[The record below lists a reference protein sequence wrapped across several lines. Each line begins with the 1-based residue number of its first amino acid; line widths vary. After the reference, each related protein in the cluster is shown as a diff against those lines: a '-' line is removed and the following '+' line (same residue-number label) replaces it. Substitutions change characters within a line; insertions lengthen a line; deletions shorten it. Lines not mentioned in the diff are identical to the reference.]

1 MPKTKDQKNPPVKPK
16 KKSNKEAE
24 LPVLDPLRAGIDI
37 GSTFHSVCVPDGK
50 GASEVHTFKTTTQ
63 ELRKLVELLKGR
75 GVSSVAMEST
85 SVYWIP
91 VYELLEEAGLRPEL
105 VNARQLHKVP
115 GRKTD
120 VRDCQW
126 IQKLHSCGLLRGS
139 FRPEAE
145 IVAVRALTRQCA
157 NLVAEQTRTVHWMQ
171 KALDQMNVQVHRA
184 VTDITGATGL
194 SIIRAIVTGEHNPGE
209 LAKLRDPRCRKQAA
223 EIAEHLEG
231 TWKPEHLFNLQ
242 RALEHYDFLQGQI
255 DQYEAQ
261 VQRQLSA
268 LASPDRMGAT
278 PPRHPKSDKAKKQDP
293 ELHQTLWQV
302 SGVDLTT
309 IDGVSTTLA
318 RTILTEVGPRLE
330 AFPTEKDFV
339 SWLRLCP
346 KTAISGG
353 KTLPKKASNS
363 YGANRIGNTLRMAA
377 MALSKSKSALGAQYR
392 RKARA
397 KSGQIAVFATARKLA
412 VLIYRLLRYGQAY
425 VDLGADV
432 DEARFQEKRLQSL
445 QNQVNAFGYKL
456 VPIATG

>member
-1 MPKTKDQKNPPVKPK
+1 MPQPKDQKNPPIKPTK
-16 KKSNKEAE
+16 TRKKEAV
-24 LPVLDPLRAGIDI
+24 LPVVDPWRAGIDI
-37 GSTFHSVCVPDGK
+37 GSTFHSVCVPDGQ
-50 GASEVHTFKTTTQ
+50 GGSEVYTFKTTTR
-63 ELRKLVELLKGR
+63 ELRKLVELLKSR
-75 GVSSVAMEST
+75 GVTSVAMEST
-85 SVYWIP
+85 SVYWIAI
-91 VYELLEEAGLRPEL
+91 YELLEEASLRCEL

-126 IQKLHSCGLLRGS
+126 IQKLHTCGLLRGS
-139 FRPEAE
+139 FRPQAG
-145 IVAVRALTRQCA
+145 VVSVRALTRQCT
-157 NLVAEQTRTVHWMQ
+157 NLINEQTRTVHWMQ

-184 VTDITGATGL
+184 VTDISGATGM
-194 SIIRAIVTGEHNPGE
+194 AIVEAIVAGEHNAAE
-209 LAKLRDPRCRKQAA
+209 LAKLRDPRCKKQAA
-223 EIAEHLEG
+223 EIAEYLEG

-242 RALEHYDFLQGQI
+242 RALEHYNFLQRQI

-261 VQRQLSA
+261 VQRQLA
-268 LASPDRMGAT
+268 AMAPPDRLER
-278 PPRHPKSDKAKKQDP
+278 PVPNHPKSIKARKQDP
-293 ELHQTLWQV
+293 QLHQTLWQV

-309 IDGVSTTLA
+309 IDGVSTKLA

-330 AFPTEKDFV
+330 SFPSEKDFV

-353 KTLPKKASNS
+353 KTLPRKTSNS
-363 YGANRIGNTLRMAA
+363 YGANRIGNTLRIAA
-377 MALSKSKSALGAQYR
+377 MSLAKSKSALGAQYR

-397 KSGQIAVFATARKLA
+397 KSGKIAVFATARKLA

-432 DEARFQEKRLQSL
+432 DEARFQNKRLESL
-445 QNQVNAFGYKL
+445 QSQVNAIGYRL